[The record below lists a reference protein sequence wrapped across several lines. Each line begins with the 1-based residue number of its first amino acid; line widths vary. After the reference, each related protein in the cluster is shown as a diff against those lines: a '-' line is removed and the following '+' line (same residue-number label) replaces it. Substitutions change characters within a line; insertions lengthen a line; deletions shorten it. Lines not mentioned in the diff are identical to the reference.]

1 MHPEFAPIAGT
12 TERPVQILGMTV
24 RIHLTVE
31 RPAVAAYLESIAPD
45 KRELALVHALEL
57 GVAQVLARRTPPK
70 K

>member
-12 TERPVQILGMTV
+12 TERSVNVLGMTV
-24 RIHLTVE
+24 RIHLTIE

-45 KRELALVHALEL
+45 KREVAFVHALEL
-57 GVAQVLARRTPPK
+57 GVAEVLARRVRPK